1 MSNFI
6 RLQYRM
12 CIAGNNSIGL
22 EKIKA
27 LAKIYMT
34 EEEQNE
40 LFGADEGV
48 EQ

>member
-12 CIAGNNSIGL
+12 YLSGNKSIGL

-34 EEEQNE
+34 KEERNE
-40 LFGADEGV
+40 LFGEEGDSDG
-48 EQ
+48 